1 MSENPFYEMII
12 LVPAVTFVFS
22 VFLKGIAIKL
32 QTGEWNIERSL
43 WSWGMPSV
51 HSSVVVSLATA
62 FALKYW
68 VNSDL
73 FALAM
78 GFTVIIIYDAI
89 NIRYESWLHA
99 KAINKK
105 LWRKELKESLWHL
118 PSEAFAGS
126 VLGFVVAVWLFYVGH
141 VF

>member
-1 MSENPFYEMII
+1 MPENPFYEMII
-12 LVPAVTFVFS
+12 LVPAVTFAVS
-22 VFLKGIAIKL
+22 VILKGLAIKFN
-32 QTGEWNIERSL
+32 TGRWDVERSL
-43 WSWGMPSV
+43 GSWWMPSV

-68 VNSDL
+68 VQSDL
-73 FALAM
+73 FAIVM

-89 NIRYESWLHA
+89 NVRFEAWLHA

-126 VLGFVVAVWLFYVGH
+126 VLGIVIALILFYV
-141 VF
+141 